1 MPAKIKFLFVFFC
14 LLIIVPA
21 VYSISISP
29 SSIQIQFEPYY
40 KNTYKFTVGDADYI
54 EVYKKGDLS
63 EYVTINK
70 TLFRGAGEFTVTIA
84 LPEKIENPGKNRIFI
99 GAIEAPDGGG
109 TVAAIAAIQTPIDIY
124 VPYPGKYIESSFDAP
139 DVNVDETVNFNLNVN
154 NLGTDDISTVYA
166 VVDVFGSSGS
176 KIASLSSEK
185 IKIPSKSSMNFKM
198 PFDTKGLKAGQYSAK
213 ATVFY
218 DGDKKVHEKNF
229 RIGDLVVAINSYTK
243 TIFNGTINKFEIEV
257 ESGWNN
263 KIENVYAVI
272 DVKRRDGSL
281 VISGLKTPTI
291 NLDPWEKKSFGI
303 YIDTKGIYSGEY
315 IIVITLNYRDKRTVV
330 EDKLM
335 ILEQEVLSPKGFQF
349 NTLTLVLVGIVVL
362 LVIADGIWI
371 MMHLKKKGNMR
382 KRGNK

>member
-185 IKIPSKSSMNFKM
+185 IKI
-198 PFDTKGLKAGQYSAK
+198 
-213 ATVFY
+213 
-218 DGDKKVHEKNF
+218 
-229 RIGDLVVAINSYTK
+229 
-243 TIFNGTINKFEIEV
+243 
-257 ESGWNN
+257 
-263 KIENVYAVI
+263 
-272 DVKRRDGSL
+272 
-281 VISGLKTPTI
+281 
-291 NLDPWEKKSFGI
+291 
-303 YIDTKGIYSGEY
+303 
-315 IIVITLNYRDKRTVV
+315 
-330 EDKLM
+330 
-335 ILEQEVLSPKGFQF
+335 
-349 NTLTLVLVGIVVL
+349 
-362 LVIADGIWI
+362 
-371 MMHLKKKGNMR
+371 
-382 KRGNK
+382 